1 MQASLDG
8 QFVQVSEK
16 LEAIAIEIRD
26 GSAEICTK
34 ITEDGQLTRD
44 AFQRMSTRSG
54 RLIGHPHLRITDV
67 MHQKSKVFDMLLTP
81 NSMRT

>member
-16 LEAIAIEIRD
+16 LEGIVTEIRD

-34 ITEDGQLTRD
+34 ITEDGQLTRG
-44 AFQRMSTRSG
+44 MSTSSG